1 MNRLEITEAAYD
13 IAKEYVDDGLTMT
26 LRQLYYQF
34 VARGLI
40 ANGQKSYKRI
50 GAAVTAARLAGDFPI
65 EWLEDRTR
73 SMTRTSSWAQL
84 SVDDGLRH
92 AVDEIRKMPR
102 SLVYAGR
109 WHNQPTHVS
118 VFVEKEALA
127 GVLADTCRRLGVK
140 LFPCKGYPSLSSLA
154 QWIEQTA
161 AELQLSGVDEP
172 EAMIIYLG
180 DHDPDGLQI
189 PLTIDDQILALQ
201 SLLDR
206 RFDYGMQR
214 VALTMAQIQQHNP
227 PPFPAKVTSA
237 RYQAYVDRA
246 NTTDAWE
253 LDALD
258 PRTLRQLVETHVDT
272 YFDETIAEATQVVVE
287 DARDEFRERLPQVVA
302 TAIGDER

>member
-1 MNRLEITEAAYD
+1 MAGEDHTEM
-13 IAKEYVDDGLTMT
+13 KSQNFEF
-26 LRQLYYQF
+26 LR
-34 VARGLI
+34 
-40 ANGQKSYKRI
+40 
-50 GAAVTAARLAGDFPI
+50 P
-65 EWLEDRTR
+65 TR
-73 SMTRTSSWAQL
+73 
-84 SVDDGLRH
+84 
-92 AVDEIRKMPR
+92 E
-102 SLVYAGR
+102 
-109 WHNQPTHVS
+109 
-118 VFVEKEALA
+118 
-127 GVLADTCRRLGVK
+127 VLADLAACRRLGVK